1 MNPTLNSILT
11 HQLGLTRFLTVRCVS
26 FREVTSCSTPQ
37 RDKRTDRRSREDD
50 LPGISVLPAADGS
63 FLAVHRD
70 WHGQPGQLARD
81 THRSRA
87 RPPRAWR
94 AIRAGGFWSCRLLLL
109 RLFQRDAIC
118 CGLVDCHLSLE
129 VTGAADAAGRCGP
142 VRRSQTEQS
151 LKGGHRLS
159 PAIVTKNELIQVDG
173 KLNAADAVVG
183 ADQPLLEVA
192 DGPVGQRDDRRDTA
206 AQIPAQGLGPSDV
219 SKPRRVQPG
228 ERLQPVGIAWSTPV
242 PRAG

>member
-81 THRSRA
+81 TRRSRA
-87 RPPRAWR
+87 RPPPRVARDPGGGFLVLSASASPVVSARRYMLWFGGLSL
-94 AIRAGGFWSCRLLLL
+94 IAGGHGR
-109 RLFQRDAIC
+109 RG
-118 CGLVDCHLSLE
+118 CGRPVWAGASFPDRAEFERRPSVVAGDCDEKRTHPSRRE
-129 VTGAADAAGRCGP
+129 V
-142 VRRSQTEQS
+142 
-151 LKGGHRLS
+151 
-159 PAIVTKNELIQVDG
+159 
-173 KLNAADAVVG
+173 
-183 ADQPLLEVA
+183 
-192 DGPVGQRDDRRDTA
+192 
-206 AQIPAQGLGPSDV
+206 
-219 SKPRRVQPG
+219 
-228 ERLQPVGIAWSTPV
+228 ERG
-242 PRAG
+242 